1 MDVSTTLSQSQLA
14 YLSTQRLGRLAT
26 VRADGSPQ
34 CNPVGFTYN
43 AELGTI
49 DIAGY
54 NMGASLKF
62 RNLKTN
68 DRVAFVIDDIAS
80 VDPWTVRFVEIRGTA
95 EALAGQPSSQPGM
108 SGEIIRIHPAR
119 VIAYGIDADADA

>member
-1 MDVSTTLSQSQLA
+1 MDTSTTLSPSQLA

-49 DIAGY
+49 DIRGY
-54 NMGASLKF
+54 NMGASQKF
-62 RNLKTN
+62 RNLSAN

-80 VDPWTVRFVEIRGTA
+80 LDPWKVRFVEIRGTA
-95 EALAGQPSSQPGM
+95 EAVTGEESSQPGM
-108 SGEIIRIHPAR
+108 SGEIIRIHPTR
-119 VIAYGIDADADA
+119 VIAYGLDADAG